1 MEQYEKL
8 TDEQLIEKLHSGDRD
23 VTDYLMEKYKMMVRK
38 KARAMYLIGGETED
52 LIQEGMIGL
61 YKAIRDYDVE
71 KETVF
76 RSFASVCIDRQLYNA
91 VKGANRLKNSPLNTY
106 ISLDIPVEA
115 RGNEENGAATLG
127 EMLEWVGVS
136 NPEDIL
142 IDRERVGKIEQY
154 IRQNLSEFEQ
164 KVVNLYVDGMNY
176 QQIAKE
182 LGKTPKSIDNA
193 LQRIRI
199 KIREQLE
206 QYQK

>member
-1 MEQYEKL
+1 MSGFETL
-8 TDEQLIEKLHSGDRD
+8 TDEEIIRRVRGGEKEG
-23 VTDYLMEKYKMMVRK
+23 TDYLLEKYKNLVRK
-38 KARAMYLIGGETED
+38 KARALYLIGGDNDD

-71 KETVF
+71 KENVF

-182 LGKTPKSIDNA
+182 LEKTPKSIDNA
-193 LQRIRI
+193 LQRI
-199 KIREQLE
+199 KKKLMAFW
-206 QYQK
+206 